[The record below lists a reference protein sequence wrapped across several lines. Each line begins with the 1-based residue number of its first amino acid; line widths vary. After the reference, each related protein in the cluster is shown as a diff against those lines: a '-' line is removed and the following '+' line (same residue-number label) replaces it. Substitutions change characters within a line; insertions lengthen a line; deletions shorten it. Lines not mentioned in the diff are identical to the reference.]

1 VGIQP
6 QGAILGLGT
15 EKYLDMSIAFQNTQ
29 IEMLTQGV
37 SKCQEAIDPK
47 VVTRVNLYDVRWPRR
62 LFRLLVFLL
71 VSFGSSKE

>member
-1 VGIQP
+1 VSSGLLASVGIQP

-29 IEMLTQGV
+29 IET
-37 SKCQEAIDPK
+37 K